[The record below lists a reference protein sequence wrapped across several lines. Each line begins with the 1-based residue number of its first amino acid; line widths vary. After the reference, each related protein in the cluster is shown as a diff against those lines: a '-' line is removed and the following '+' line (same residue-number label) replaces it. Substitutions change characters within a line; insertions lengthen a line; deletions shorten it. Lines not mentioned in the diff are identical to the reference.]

1 MGLVTGAEL
10 WNRVIV
16 VVLAASPRQALE
28 RLVMAVALLVM
39 SGWFLVTGLPHAL
52 WLLPW
57 GMALVGTVATVVELL
72 LALNDDNFDDGEDGE
87 DDGESGWEL
96 SA

>member
-1 MGLVTGAEL
+1 MGLVTGTEL
-10 WNRVIV
+10 WNRVIAV
-16 VVLAASPRQALE
+16 ALAASPRQALE
-28 RLVMAVALLVM
+28 RIAMASALLVM

-57 GMALVGTVATVVELL
+57 GMALMGTVATVVELLL
-72 LALNDDNFDDGEDGE
+72 LALNDDNFDDGE
-87 DDGESGWEL
+87 SGWEL

>member
-1 MGLVTGAEL
+1 MGLVTGDEL
-10 WNRVIV
+10 WNRVIAV
-16 VVLAASPRQALE
+16 ALAASPRQALE
-28 RLVMAVALLVM
+28 RIVMASALLVM
-39 SGWFLVTGLPHAL
+39 TVWFLATGLPHAL

-72 LALNDDNFDDGEDGE
+72 LLALNDDNFDDGE
-87 DDGESGWEL
+87 SGWEL